1 MFGLLGL
8 LVVFGTVALFYK
20 GGEFEDSNTFGG
32 HRAAVWA
39 GASVALWAAAIFLL
53 HWGVLGGLALQV
65 GLFVFLTAW
74 GMARMARAE
83 RKGARGDGAGKG
95 TS

>member
-1 MFGLLGL
+1 MFGLFGL
-8 LVVFGTVALFYK
+8 LAVFGTVAFFYK
-20 GGEFEDSNTFGG
+20 GGQLEDSDTFGG

-39 GASVALWAAAIFLL
+39 GASVALWAAAVFLL
-53 HWGVLGGLALQV
+53 HWGVLGGLALQA

-83 RKGARGDGAGKG
+83 RKASRGSGERR
-95 TS
+95 S

>member
-1 MFGLLGL
+1 MFGLL
-8 LVVFGTVALFYK
+8 VVIGTVALFYK

-32 HRAAVWA
+32 HRAGVWA

-53 HWGVLGGLALQV
+53 HWGVWGGLALQV
-65 GLFVFLTAW
+65 GLFVFLTVW

-83 RKGARGDGAGKG
+83 RKAARGSGDRR
-95 TS
+95 S